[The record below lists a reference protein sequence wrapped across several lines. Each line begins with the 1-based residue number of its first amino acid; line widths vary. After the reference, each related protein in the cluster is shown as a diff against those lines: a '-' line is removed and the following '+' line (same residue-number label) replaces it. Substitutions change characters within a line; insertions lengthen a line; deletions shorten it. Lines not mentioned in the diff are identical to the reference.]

1 MRNAGELN
9 SKLATKSEFQ
19 SLNARYLTKVSPQNW
34 TEEIFVVDEYLNTNP
49 VTYKLVDLLGEKITG
64 SFYEAELSPSS
75 QDVFRIEKVL
85 RRDQKKKKA
94 FVKWKGY
101 PDKFNS
107 WVPLSDAEKLAF
119 R

>member
-1 MRNAGELN
+1 MLNATKQN

-19 SLNARYLTKVSPQNW
+19 SLNGKVFDKGFTPNW
-34 TEEIFVVDEYLNTNP
+34 TEEIFVVDEILNTNP
-49 VTYKLVDLLGEKITG
+49 LTYKLVDLLGEKITG
-64 SFYEAELSPSS
+64 SFYETEL
-75 QDVFRIEKVL
+75 QKTNQNIFRIEKVL

-94 FVKWKGY
+94 LVKWKGY

-107 WVPLSDAEKLAF
+107 WISDAEKIF

>member
-1 MRNAGELN
+1 MLNLKNQN

-19 SLNARYLTKVSPQNW
+19 SLNARYLTKVSPRTGQRKYLLSD
-34 TEEIFVVDEYLNTNP
+34 EILNTNP
-49 VTYKLVDLLGEKITG
+49 LTYKLVDLLGEKITG
-64 SFYEAELSPSS
+64 SFYEAEL
-75 QDVFRIEKVL
+75 QKTNQNIFRIEKVI

-94 FVKWKGY
+94 LVKWKGY

-107 WVPLSDAEKLAF
+107 WIPLSDAEKIF